1 MAASR
6 RAPWMRMTQGSPEC
20 LSTRR
25 ALVSVGR
32 DRVSPALVAG
42 AQGRVL
48 SPPPAPD
55 QNVNSSLNLFPPP
68 NPAPARLA
76 VSRRVTGSLARE
88 GSGAITGLR
97 REGVSHS
104 QRRAGKDSNDA
115 VGSCPRPKQDNTFP
129 LVRPNRA
136 VSEIA
141 GCWLSSLQHHLF
153 RC

>member
-42 AQGRVL
+42 ARGRVL
-48 SPPPAPD
+48 PPVPRIRTCTLPFT
-55 QNVNSSLNLFPPP
+55 SYRPPS
-68 NPAPARLA
+68 PAPARLA

-88 GSGAITGLR
+88 DSGAITGLR

-104 QRRAGKDSNDA
+104 QRRAGKD
-115 VGSCPRPKQDNTFP
+115 
-129 LVRPNRA
+129 
-136 VSEIA
+136 
-141 GCWLSSLQHHLF
+141 
-153 RC
+153 